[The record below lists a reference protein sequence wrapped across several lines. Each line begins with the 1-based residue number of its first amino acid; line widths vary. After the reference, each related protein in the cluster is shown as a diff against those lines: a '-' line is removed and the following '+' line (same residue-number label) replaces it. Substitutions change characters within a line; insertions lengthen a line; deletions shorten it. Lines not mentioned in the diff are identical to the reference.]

1 MRKTTLRSPEMHER
15 YITTPKDPDFMNTA
29 NSIRD
34 FNYWRI
40 IENKFPYDTIAETHH
55 LLVPKRQVKSWLDM
69 NIEELD
75 ELDILITHT
84 LPQAYDM
91 ILLNFPKA
99 QSVKDW
105 LHFQLIVVKE
115 V

>member
-15 YITTPKDPDFMNTA
+15 YLTYPKDPNFMNTA

-40 IENKFPYDTIAETHH
+40 IENKFPYDTIAKTHH
-55 LLVPKRQVKSWLDM
+55 LLVPKQQTTSWLD
-69 NIEELD
+69 IGLSESAELD
-75 ELDILITHT
+75 LLIMYEL
-84 LPQAYDM
+84 PKEYDM

-105 LHFQLIVVKE
+105 LHFHLIVVKE

>member
-1 MRKTTLRSPEMHER
+1 MRTTVLRSPEMHER
-15 YITTPKDPDFMNTA
+15 YVTAEKDPNFMNTT

-40 IENKFPYDTIAETHH
+40 IENMFPYDTIAKTHH
-55 LLVPKRQVKSWLDM
+55 MLVPKKQILNWLDM
-69 NIEELD
+69 HLEEMD
-75 ELDILITHT
+75 ELDNLIMHV
-84 LPQAYDM
+84 LPNDYDM

-105 LHFQLIVVKE
+105 LHFHLIVVRE

>member
-1 MRKTTLRSPEMHER
+1 MRKTTLRSPAMHTK
-15 YITTPKDPDFMNTA
+15 YLTHPKDPNFMNTA

-55 LLVPKRQVKSWLDM
+55 MLVPKRQALNWVDLDIDEM
-69 NIEELD
+69 TELD
-75 ELDILITHT
+75 GLIMYD
-84 LPQAYDM
+84 LPEQYDM

-105 LHFQLIVVKE
+105 LHFHLIVVK
-115 V
+115 

>member
-1 MRKTTLRSPEMHER
+1 MRKTTLRSPEMHEQ
-15 YITTPKDPDFMNTA
+15 YLSAPKDPNFMSTA

-55 LLVPKRQVKSWLDM
+55 MLVPKRQALNWVDLDIDEM
-69 NIEELD
+69 TELD
-75 ELDILITHT
+75 GLIMYD
-84 LPQAYDM
+84 LPEQYDM

-105 LHFQLIVVKE
+105 LHFHLIVVK
-115 V
+115 